1 MSADRLYENGPTVE
15 DITTTPSAWHVPEHL
30 RDAYLDAA
38 ANITHDQITEADR
51 RSRPVEENM
60 WLVLVRDVA
69 RNLAGEP
76 PLNRRDANTA
86 NGLLGWPTGVTVRGY
101 VLHTLLLG
109 VADEATEVA
118 RNRALAAAQWRTT
131 HTCRVCDTLDET
143 VSKGWCDQCANARLA
158 VFLDDIHDAAAEK
171 VGRKTR
177 AALVRDYITDR
188 PDQAGNLYEVVMRT
202 PHKG

>member
-51 RSRPVEENM
+51 SSRPAEANT
-60 WLVLVRDVA
+60 WLIQVRQVA
-69 RNLAGEP
+69 RHLAGEP
-76 PLNRRDANTA
+76 PLNPFDANTT
-86 NGLLGWPTGVTVRGY
+86 NGLHGWPTGVTVRGY
-101 VLHTLLLG
+101 VLHILLLD
-109 VADEATEVA
+109 AAAKATNLA
-118 RNRALAAAQWRTT
+118 RNRERATAEWEAT
-131 HTCRVCDTLDET
+131 HTCLVCDTLDAT
-143 VSKGWCDQCANARLA
+143 VSKGWCDRCANARLA

-177 AALVRDYITDR
+177 AALVRDYLTHR
-188 PDQAGNLYEVVMRT
+188 PDRAGNLYEVVMRT
-202 PHKG
+202 PHEG